1 MNFPGFG
8 CHSWHGRGC
17 SLPGGAD
24 GFMPRQKRS
33 FSREFREKA
42 VGYVIDQDKSV
53 AAAARE
59 LGIGEST
66 LGNWV
71 SAARR
76 DGSVTPVRVT
86 PEEREEIRRLRAEN
100 RELQMRVELLK
111 KAAAFFA
118 NETQN

>member
-1 MNFPGFG
+1 MSPG
-8 CHSWHGRGC
+8 R
-17 SLPGGAD
+17 
-24 GFMPRQKRS
+24 RS

-42 VGYVIDQDKSV
+42 VAYVLEQGKPI

-76 DGSVTPVRVT
+76 NGSDNSEPMTAK
-86 PEEREEIRRLRAEN
+86 EREEIRRLRAEN
-100 RELQMRVELLK
+100 RELRMRVELLK

-118 NETQN
+118 NEPQN

>member
-1 MNFPGFG
+1 
-8 CHSWHGRGC
+8 
-17 SLPGGAD
+17 
-24 GFMPRQKRS
+24 MPRPKRS
-33 FSREFREKA
+33 FSPEFRAKA
-42 VGYVIDQDKSV
+42 VAYVVEQNKSV
-53 AAAARE
+53 AGAARE

-76 DGSVTPVRVT
+76 DGTVDNEPMTPA
-86 PEEREEIRRLRAEN
+86 ERDEIRRLRAEN

>member
-1 MNFPGFG
+1 
-8 CHSWHGRGC
+8 
-17 SLPGGAD
+17 
-24 GFMPRQKRS
+24 MPRQKRS

-42 VGYVIDQDKSV
+42 VAYVIEQDKPV

-59 LGIGEST
+59 LGIGETT

-71 SAARR
+71 SAARKA
-76 DGSVTPVRVT
+76 GPVTPVRVT
-86 PEEREEIRRLRAEN
+86 PEEREEMRRLRAEN

-118 NETQN
+118 NETQK

>member
-1 MNFPGFG
+1 MAR
-8 CHSWHGRGC
+8 S
-17 SLPGGAD
+17 
-24 GFMPRQKRS
+24 KRS
-33 FSREFREKA
+33 FSVEFREKA
-42 VGYVIDQDKSV
+42 VAYVVEQNKSV

-71 SAARR
+71 SAAGE
-76 DGSVTPVRVT
+76 DSSGSTEAMTRN
-86 PEEREEIRRLRAEN
+86 EREEVRRLKAEN

-118 NETQN
+118 NESQS

>member
-1 MNFPGFG
+1 
-8 CHSWHGRGC
+8 
-17 SLPGGAD
+17 
-24 GFMPRQKRS
+24 MPRPKRS
-33 FSREFREKA
+33 FSPEFRAKA
-42 VGYVIDQDKSV
+42 VAYVLERDKSV

-59 LGIGEST
+59 WGIGEST

-76 DGSVTPVRVT
+76 DGSATPAAMKAD
-86 PEEREEIRRLRAEN
+86 EREEVRRLRAEN

-118 NETQN
+118 NETPI

>member
-1 MNFPGFG
+1 
-8 CHSWHGRGC
+8 
-17 SLPGGAD
+17 
-24 GFMPRQKRS
+24 MPRQKRS

-42 VGYVIDQDKSV
+42 VAYVIEQHKPV

-59 LGIGEST
+59 LGIGETT

-71 SAARR
+71 SAARKAR
-76 DGSVTPVRVT
+76 SATPA
-86 PEEREEIRRLRAEN
+86 PMSLEEREENRRLRAEN

-118 NETQN
+118 NETQS

>member
-1 MNFPGFG
+1 MSRP
-8 CHSWHGRGC
+8 
-17 SLPGGAD
+17 
-24 GFMPRQKRS
+24 KRS

-42 VGYVIDQDKSV
+42 VAYVLEQGKPI

-71 SAARR
+71 STARDSGSDSTGEMTPKER
-76 DGSVTPVRVT
+76 D
-86 PEEREEIRRLRAEN
+86 EMRRLRAEN

-111 KAAAFFA
+111 KATAFFA
-118 NETQN
+118 SETQN